1 MTARRPS
8 LVGARGRAWLLAA
21 LASLAMGAP
30 CGPGPTPQ
38 VQVYVDPP
46 LSTLPHLTWSTV
58 RIMVDAGTREIQA
71 MDLDVRVTGG
81 AVWLEDVWKG
91 QFDDDGGFFLEPV
104 VDSLA
109 GTATDIVDLRHGASP
124 ATGTLRLA
132 RLRVFALS
140 KGTATIEITKAS
152 LATPTGQALTV
163 QTTSGT
169 VEVE

>member
-1 MTARRPS
+1 M
-8 LVGARGRAWLLAA
+8 LAA

-30 CGPGPTPQ
+30 CGPSTPPQ
-38 VQVYVDPP
+38 VRVYVDPP
-46 LSTLPHLTWSTV
+46 LSTLPQLTWSNV

-81 AVWLEDVWKG
+81 ALFLDDVLTS
-91 QFDDDGGFFLEPV
+91 QFDDDGVFFVEPAI
-104 VDSLA
+104 DSLA
-109 GTATDIVDLRHGASP
+109 GTAKDIVDLRHGANP

-140 KGTATIEITKAS
+140 KGTATIEITRAS

-163 QTTSGT
+163 QTTSGS